1 MHLDSTLRAL
11 ARSGAALM
19 VATTI
24 TSCAD
29 FTTTPRNVALQPS
42 LNEAGAADVIIN
54 DEVWRGLSD
63 PTEPTSEISVPESGD
78 DTLEPSFYLT
88 SGSLEQEK
96 KIRVG
101 VIYVDLAATSIR
113 ISGGPAGDT
122 YEIRTGS
129 ATGPIRAS
137 GLIGEAVAT
146 RFAPVING
154 VPQPPQIRLAL
165 PDNSVLTSPDPLV
178 LISASGQVRIRR
190 LTTDQGIYRGTAE
203 VRLNAAKSALVG
215 INELPI
221 ETYLKGV
228 VPRELGPIAFPEIE
242 ALKVQAVAARTY
254 ARRRLNTGACPAV
267 RCDNGYHLVP
277 TTSDQV
283 YGPISGEHP
292 VSSQAVDNTRGIVAV
307 TAAGGSLIEALYSST
322 SGGWTA
328 NSEDVFTTKLSY
340 MRGVPDHERGQALEH
355 VPSVDV
361 FRRHANPTNLRNH
374 ANGDFEADWSIY
386 HRWYVHWTKEEMR
399 QVVGR
404 LQLPPGQTFI
414 DPGEVY
420 SINVVSRSSSGRVL
434 EMQIVTEKRGTL
446 VARKDG
452 VRSFLRYVTYNPTT
466 GAMVLN
472 SLRSTLVYVEP
483 EIDSKTKA
491 LVGWEAWGGG
501 WGHGTGMSQT
511 GAVGMAEKG
520 YDFERILGHYYQGV
534 VLEKRW

>member
-1 MHLDSTLRAL
+1 V
-11 ARSGAALM
+11 RSG
-19 VATTI
+19 
-24 TSCAD
+24 S
-29 FTTTPRNVALQPS
+29 Q
-42 LNEAGAADVIIN
+42 
-54 DEVWRGLSD
+54 
-63 PTEPTSEISVPESGD
+63 
-78 DTLEPSFYLT
+78 
-88 SGSLEQEK
+88 
-96 KIRVG
+96 
-101 VIYVDLAATSIR
+101 
-113 ISGGPAGDT
+113 
-122 YEIRTGS
+122 
-129 ATGPIRAS
+129 TGPIVGS
-137 GLIGEAVAT
+137 GLTGDAVAT
-146 RFAPVING
+146 RVVVAG
-154 VPQPPQIRLAL
+154 VPQVQLVL
-165 PDNSVLTSPDPLV
+165 PNGTQVRSPNPFV
-178 LISASGQVRIRR
+178 LISESGLVRIRR
-190 LTTDQGIYRGTAE
+190 FVSDLGMYRGTAE
-203 VRLNAAKSALVG
+203 VRLNAARSALVG

-228 VPRELGPIAFPEIE
+228 VPRELGPIAFPETE

-292 VSSQAVDNTRGIVAV
+292 LSSQAIDDTRGIVAV
-307 TAAGGSLIEALYSST
+307 TTAGGSLIEALYSST

-328 NSEDVFTTKLSY
+328 NSEDVFSATLSY
-340 MRGVPDHERGQALEH
+340 MRGVPDHERGKALEH

-361 FRRHANPTNLRNH
+361 FRNHGNPTNLRNH

-386 HRWYVHWTKEEMR
+386 HRWYVEWTIDEMR
-399 QVVGR
+399 QVAACLGR
-404 LQLPPGQTFI
+404 AANQCI
-414 DPGEVY
+414 DPGQVY
-420 SINVVSRSSSGRVL
+420 AVNVVSRSSSGRVL
-434 EMQIVTEKRGTL
+434 ELQILTEKRGTL
-446 VARKDG
+446 VARKDA
-452 VRSFLRYVTYNPTT
+452 VRSALRYVTYNPTT

-483 EIDSKTKA
+483 KIDAKTKA